1 MDLLASYYCQQGGGG
16 CGGGGV
22 GSGGA
27 CAGGGVAH
35 DVGGVVVIV
44 RNFPNVINTNVPN
57 LSCPHRAGSTSVP
70 THQIG
75 THLTLITTVPIL
87 AQVVPDV
94 VDAGVAAVVALHE
107 AQPLAQVGEEV
118 GKPYVSYISA
128 D

>member
-1 MDLLASYYCQQGGGG
+1 MDQLFILEDWVVVMVV
-16 CGGGGV
+16 GGGV
-22 GSGGA
+22 GD
-27 CAGGGVAH
+27 GGGAH
-35 DVGGVVVIV
+35 DVRGVVVIV
-44 RNFPNVINTNVPN
+44 RNFPNVKNTNVPN

-70 THQIG
+70 THQIS
-75 THLTLITTVPIL
+75 THLTLTTTVPVL

-118 GKPYVSYISA
+118 GEPDISYSGV